1 MRLPHSPTA
10 AGNSTKLPGD
20 HNPTKALHA
29 WSSSQPA
36 QRSLRALARYPH
48 FEPIPRRRLRRR
60 RGRRVVVCPPTP
72 LWNCIDGNGRNPPR
86 PRVLCQVFEFNGNRL
101 RQEVFLPTRPGF
113 EWRGD
118 LLFVDHPRGR
128 VGFALY
134 PSNSTKL
141 PRAQNPATP
150 FTHTVTVRRYPWF
163 RFTGMALWPYHRF
176 FHTFFWDGIPIFYS
190 TDFNGIPLFSTEF

>member
-1 MRLPHSPTA
+1 MLRLPHSPTA

-48 FEPIPRRRLRRR
+48 VEPIR

-72 LWNCIDGNGRNPPR
+72 LWNCIDGNGWNPP
-86 PRVLCQVFEFNGNRL
+86 PPPSALSGFRVQWESTPTGSVFADAA
-101 RQEVFLPTRPGF
+101 GF

-150 FTHTVTVRRYPWF
+150 FTHTVTVR
-163 RFTGMALWPYHRF
+163 
-176 FHTFFWDGIPIFYS
+176 
-190 TDFNGIPLFSTEF
+190 